1 MIKAIL
7 LAAGQ
12 SKRMKSENKLIKLY
26 KNKPLINYSLNVL
39 KKSKVNKIII
49 VLGHQHKEVKK
60 IIKKNKKIIFTYNKN
75 YKKGMASSIKI
86 GLKKITYGY
95 QSFSSDNKREI
106 LNIDKFKFIPL
117 ICYEII
123 YSGKIN
129 PNKNYY
135 DFILNISE
143 DGWFGKSIGPAQH
156 LSHSI
161 FRSIEEGKNVIRS
174 TNNGVSAFVN
184 PKGQIIKQ
192 ISEKGYFDVNK
203 IKRVDKTYFAEHG
216 NKIFFYFVIIYTT
229 FIVILK
235 IRENK

>member
-86 GLKKITYGY
+86 GLKKISKNDKGFIVA
-95 QSFSSDNKREI
+95 QSDMPFVKQSDINKICRSIKSKKFLIHALKYKNRVGNPIGFDSSLIK
-106 LNIDKFKFIPL
+106 KFKNIKGQFGAKFMVKRLKNRTNFI
-117 ICYEII
+117 
-123 YSGKIN
+123 KT
-129 PNKNYY
+129 
-135 DFILNISE
+135 
-143 DGWFGKSIGPAQH
+143 KSIKSFKDFDKA
-156 LSHSI
+156 SD
-161 FRSIEEGKNVIRS
+161 FRS
-174 TNNGVSAFVN
+174 
-184 PKGQIIKQ
+184 
-192 ISEKGYFDVNK
+192 
-203 IKRVDKTYFAEHG
+203 
-216 NKIFFYFVIIYTT
+216 
-229 FIVILK
+229 
-235 IRENK
+235 